1 MSYYYPIKIMMTNS
15 YWEWRAANL
24 VISVSIP
31 HDNTNLEE
39 SLLAAVLQKYMG
51 ANIHGDC

>member
-1 MSYYYPIKIMMTNS
+1 MKVAVLFIMMTNS

-31 HDNTNLEE
+31 HNNTNLEE
-39 SLLAAVLQKYMG
+39 SLLVCCFAKVYG
-51 ANIHGDC
+51 C